1 MPTEN
6 NNNDTETSTQAA
18 TLPSL
23 AKNKWLSMWRLLTLA
38 VIIAVSVV
46 MLACYLNLRDEQ
58 EAAEQARIQLA
69 VLPASGAIPDSEEAA
84 EAQAQWLSSEQS
96 QGMTAPAD
104 IGEDAAS
111 ALTASETQWF
121 NDDLPETGARV
132 TEHNGIVL
140 FEFTENQ
147 SEVAKNASSAL
158 QNVLSGVKSGKKVL
172 ILSDSGNNIHL
183 AQSRAS
189 KVRDTLLTLGVP
201 ENSIQIGEI
210 RQHVGLS
217 NQVEVLLQ

>member
-1 MPTEN
+1 M
-6 NNNDTETSTQAA
+6 
-18 TLPSL
+18 
-23 AKNKWLSMWRLLTLA
+23 
-38 VIIAVSVV
+38 
-46 MLACYLNLRDEQ
+46 
-58 EAAEQARIQLA
+58 
-69 VLPASGAIPDSEEAA
+69 
-84 EAQAQWLSSEQS
+84 
-96 QGMTAPAD
+96 
-104 IGEDAAS
+104 
-111 ALTASETQWF
+111 
-121 NDDLPETGARV
+121 
-132 TEHNGIVL
+132 L